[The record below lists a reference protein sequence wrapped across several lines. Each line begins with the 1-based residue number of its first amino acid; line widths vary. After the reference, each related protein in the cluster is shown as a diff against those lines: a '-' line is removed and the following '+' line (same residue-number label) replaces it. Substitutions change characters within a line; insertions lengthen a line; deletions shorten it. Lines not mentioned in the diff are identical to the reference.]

1 MAKRFTDSEKW
12 NDVWFTELN
21 NDQRIIWIYLLDNCD
36 NAGIFKLNM
45 KLINFNCSTNISVE
59 EFIFIYKE
67 RITQINKESW
77 LINKF
82 CSYQYGS
89 DFLIKT
95 GNKAVQSAIKK
106 LMEVKVVELIDN
118 NYTLSIPYS
127 STINTLSIEDK
138 YPIDTLKDKDRDKDV
153 DKNIFKE
160 EYKDEV
166 ECMNNDISKD
176 KNKDL
181 EMRYNIRKELETIF
195 KTIPNIIK
203 LVENND
209 LDAIERK
216 EKHLFNIHYATILD
230 YQKITI

>member
-1 MAKRFTDSEKW
+1 MAKRFSDSEKW
-12 NDVWFTELN
+12 NDVWFTELT
-21 NDQRIIWIYLLDNCD
+21 NDQKIIWIYLLDNCD

-82 CSYQYGS
+82 CTYQYGS

-106 LMEVKVVELIDN
+106 LMEVNVVQLINN

-127 STINTLSIEDK
+127 SPINTLSIEDK

-153 DKNIFKE
+153 DKNIFKDE
-160 EYKDEV
+160 DKVKNKNEEISKIINKNEYQFKYIKYDKLKGEYDFEYKTKLQREELTSTEV
-166 ECMNNDISKD
+166 VEYDNEL
-176 KNKDL
+176 DL
-181 EMRYNIRKELETIF
+181 FVKE
-195 KTIPNIIK
+195 
-203 LVENND
+203 
-209 LDAIERK
+209 
-216 EKHLFNIHYATILD
+216 
-230 YQKITI
+230 YQTVKI

>member
-82 CSYQYGS
+82 CSYQYGT

-127 STINTLSIEDK
+127 SPINTLSIEDK

-153 DKNIFKE
+153 DKNIFKDE
-160 EYKDEV
+160 EQEQD
-166 ECMNNDISKD
+166 
-176 KNKDL
+176 NK
-181 EMRYNIRKELETIF
+181 EEQIKRRYNIGEELKVIF
-195 KTIPNIIK
+195 KTVPDIIK
-203 LVENND
+203 LVERND
-209 LDAIERK
+209 LDTIERR
-216 EKHLFNIHYATILD
+216 EKYLFNLHYATILD
-230 YQKITI
+230 YQKIKI